1 MSYKIVVMS
10 CDKNKDL
17 WKPFYHC
24 MEKYWANHP
33 EIIYSTESIK
43 NPYYKT
49 ICRNLPIE
57 QWTRRVYETIKDL
70 PCKNILLMVD
80 DLFMRDNVDNDFIW
94 SLQSYLDKP
103 RVAALNF
110 EFQFDKGDVPID
122 KLVSLRSYNGK
133 FKVSCMCQMWR
144 KSAMLDLF
152 NCDKDPWRFEKDNN
166 AKNYN
171 FLISKNGDFLN
182 WGKPKDRWQWGI
194 VKGKWTQETKD
205 FFDKENIEVDYS
217 QRGFYEEKNT

>member
-1 MSYKIVVMS
+1 
-10 CDKNKDL
+10 
-17 WKPFYHC
+17 
-24 MEKYWANHP
+24 
-33 EIIYSTESIK
+33 
-43 NPYYKT
+43 
-49 ICRNLPIE
+49 
-57 QWTRRVYETIKDL
+57 
-70 PCKNILLMVD
+70 
-80 DLFMRDNVDNDFIW
+80 
-94 SLQSYLDKP
+94 
-103 RVAALNF
+103 
-110 EFQFDKGDVPID
+110 
-122 KLVSLRSYNGK
+122 
-133 FKVSCMCQMWR
+133 
-144 KSAMLDLF
+144 MLDLF